1 MRRMISCFVSREV
14 RSMGFRCHCSIWY
27 ALLNG
32 GAPYVIRD
40 GAYPNFD
47 GSFEPDVKLTL
58 DQDIERCKVVSELHE
73 KVAKCEMVRH
83 EMVGGDYEVQR
94 TVFSDGT
101 VVTVDFRNQVYEI
114 TR

>member
-1 MRRMISCFVSREV
+1 MDDGEGKRFGRLYAVCTAERRS
-14 RSMGFRCHCSIWY
+14 
-27 ALLNG
+27 
-32 GAPYVIRD
+32 PYVIRD

>member
-1 MRRMISCFVSREV
+1 MMEKVSDSEDY
-14 RSMGFRCHCSIWY
+14 MLY

-58 DQDIERCKVVSELHE
+58 DQDIERCKRCV
-73 KVAKCEMVRH
+73 
-83 EMVGGDYEVQR
+83 
-94 TVFSDGT
+94 
-101 VVTVDFRNQVYEI
+101 
-114 TR
+114 